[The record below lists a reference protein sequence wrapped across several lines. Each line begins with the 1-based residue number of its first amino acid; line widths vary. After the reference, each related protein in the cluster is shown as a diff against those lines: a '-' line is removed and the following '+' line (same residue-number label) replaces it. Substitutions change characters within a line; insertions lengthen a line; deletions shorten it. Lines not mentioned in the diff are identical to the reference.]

1 MGISQSP
8 PKTTQVP
15 CKWWKWWFKTL
26 PPEGMKMK
34 KTHQRSRKEQEKHK
48 LIFTS
53 QQTSSLC
60 LLTSALFIVDW
71 RTNNSTNKNNSRSG
85 CSMYWT
91 LPPEDSTQQQ
101 HIDDDL
107 QRCPRCW
114 VSINYLSF
122 IFCLFNEYPSLCLLI
137 VSFPLCLSSSIV
149 PLVSSLFSVVV
160 SSCCILGIDLPCTS
174 LVVLLPIF
182 VFLPFECPHCY
193 PCHYQLV
200 LSVYIVFLWFDRLF
214 ICCFLSVSLFAP
226 YPLFLAPAFLFRI
239 PY

>member
-1 MGISQSP
+1 
-8 PKTTQVP
+8 
-15 CKWWKWWFKTL
+15 
-26 PPEGMKMK
+26 MK

-60 LLTSALFIVDW
+60 LLTSALSIVDW
-71 RTNNSTNKNNSRSG
+71 RTNNSTNKNNLRSG

-91 LPPEDSTQQQ
+91 LPPGDSTQQQ

-114 VSINYLSF
+114 GSINYLSF

-182 VFLPFECPHCY
+182 VFLPFMPSLLPVSLPISLECIHSLP
-193 PCHYQLV
+193 LV
-200 LSVYIVFLWFDRLF
+200 WSLVYLLFFKCVSFCSLSFVPRA
-214 ICCFLSVSLFAP
+214 CFSVSDSLLKTFWLYLSHKFSIALI
-226 YPLFLAPAFLFRI
+226 YI
-239 PY
+239 